1 MKRQFYCLLAC
12 VVAMTLLLC
21 GCSKPLNSSC
31 TVDGLQQNV
40 QGERS
45 YIRTKTGDTYMK
57 MYGSDE
63 FADLWRLDE
72 WVLSEDEPS
81 ADEPMISLCF
91 AELYIAELYEGGQ
104 AAVYYGYALRGEQPY
119 AYYTVPTEV
128 AAAVA
133 EYVQAF
139 AQPCEPGDAN
149 ASTFVPSFVNVF

>member
-12 VVAMTLLLC
+12 VVAMTLFLC

-31 TVDGLQQNV
+31 TVEGLQQTV
-40 QGERS
+40 QGVGS
-45 YIRTKTGDTYMK
+45 YILTKIGETYSK
-57 MYGSDE
+57 LYGSDE
-63 FADLWRLDE
+63 FADLWKFDE
-72 WVLSEDEPS
+72 WVLSDEEPS
-81 ADEPMISLCF
+81 AQTPVISLRF

-104 AAVYYGYALRGEQPY
+104 AAVYNGYALRGEKPY

-149 ASTFVPSFVNVF
+149 ASTFVPSFVNGF